1 MINDKKV
8 KYLESQIQR
17 LEKENEQLKKDNQVL
32 KLQLTS
38 YTSDYNTATDKTK
51 ELLEEVMASKK
62 MYDDGL
68 VQLNQNI
75 KTSNEIIKKLRLLES
90 KGSRKFEKAIDKE
103 IKKMTDD
110 LK

>member
-32 KLQLTS
+32 KLQLTT
-38 YTSDYNTATDKTK
+38 YTSGTDKTK
-51 ELLEEVMASKK
+51 ELLEEVMAAKK